1 MASVAAVLSPG
12 SQTKGSVPMA
22 AQLASNPTLARS
34 FSLPAARAPNLSSTR
49 PSTLMERRGKAN
61 PTLRVSAFH
70 TATASEPSTV
80 ASKPSTLY
88 DVLEV
93 PQTASVSEI
102 KTAYRRLARLYHP
115 DVVPFEEKEASTNR
129 FLQIHSA
136 YVALTD
142 PQSRARYDLQ
152 LSMHAFRS
160 AGYRGKFSRATDVKT
175 PQYYTPTG
183 TTPSSNYCSPR
194 SPYSAGR
201 GRSWETDQCWC

>member
-1 MASVAAVLSPG
+1 
-12 SQTKGSVPMA
+12 MA
-22 AQLASNPTLARS
+22 AQLASNATLARS
-34 FSLPAARAPNLSSTR
+34 FSCPARAPNLSATR

-61 PTLRVSAFH
+61 PTLRVSASH
-70 TATASEPSTV
+70 TATAASEPST
-80 ASKPSTLY
+80 ASSKPSSLY

-93 PQTASVSEI
+93 PQTASLSEI
-102 KTAYRRLARLYHP
+102 KTAYRRLALLYHP

-129 FLQIHSA
+129 FLQLHSA

-152 LSMHAFRS
+152 LSMLAFRS

-183 TTPSSNYCSPR
+183 NTRSSNYCSPR
-194 SPYSAGR
+194 SPYSTGR